1 MKRITASEA
10 RKNWFRVLDEVAEGE
25 VVVIERN
32 GRRIQLRREADDV
45 REVPDYSGLIG
56 ATGDAA
62 EADRWGWDWPG
73 EEGDLVPVDREP
85 A

>member
-10 RKNWFRVLDEVAEGE
+10 RKNWFRLLDEVADGE

-32 GRRIQLRREADDV
+32 GRRIQLRREAGEV
-45 REVPDYSGLIG
+45 RDIPDYSGVIQS
-56 ATGDAA
+56 TGDAGD
-62 EADRWGWDWPG
+62 ADRWGWDWPG

-85 A
+85 S

>member
-1 MKRITASEA
+1 MKRITAGEA
-10 RKNWFRVLDEVAEGE
+10 RKNWFRLLDEVAE
-25 VVVIERN
+25 
-32 GRRIQLRREADDV
+32 V

-62 EADRWGWDWPG
+62 HADQWGWDWPS